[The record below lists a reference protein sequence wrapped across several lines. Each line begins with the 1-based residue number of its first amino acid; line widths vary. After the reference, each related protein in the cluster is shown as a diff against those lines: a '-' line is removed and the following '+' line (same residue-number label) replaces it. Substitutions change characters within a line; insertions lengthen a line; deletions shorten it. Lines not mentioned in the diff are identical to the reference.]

1 MAFSSEIRVA
11 AHRENLV
18 VWIVFRRPA
27 GVGIQTQSY
36 ARMWSCCVCIFF
48 SGGFI
53 NPSSVS
59 YEAIEDAGRE
69 GRLWERYCYSSN
81 FGRVVVVGL
90 GCIGLRRGPG

>member
-1 MAFSSEIRVA
+1 MRTCGVAVRAYSSR
-11 AHRENLV
+11 
-18 VWIVFRRPA
+18 
-27 GVGIQTQSY
+27 
-36 ARMWSCCVCIFF
+36 
-48 SGGFI
+48 GFV

-69 GRLWERYCYSSN
+69 WRLWERYCYSSN